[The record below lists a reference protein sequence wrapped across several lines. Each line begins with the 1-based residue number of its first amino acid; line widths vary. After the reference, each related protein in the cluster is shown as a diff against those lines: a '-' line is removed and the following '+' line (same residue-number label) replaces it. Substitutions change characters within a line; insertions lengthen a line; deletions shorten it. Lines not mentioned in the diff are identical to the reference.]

1 MGVSVIALWYLNV
14 GLVNK
19 EMTVCRGGMKKE
31 RGCGE
36 LKLLMER
43 QLTLSALGFRLAREG
58 GENRGH

>member
-1 MGVSVIALWYLNV
+1 MFANHNRGLISRIHKNLGVSVIALWYLNV

-43 QLTLSALGFRLAREG
+43 
-58 GENRGH
+58 